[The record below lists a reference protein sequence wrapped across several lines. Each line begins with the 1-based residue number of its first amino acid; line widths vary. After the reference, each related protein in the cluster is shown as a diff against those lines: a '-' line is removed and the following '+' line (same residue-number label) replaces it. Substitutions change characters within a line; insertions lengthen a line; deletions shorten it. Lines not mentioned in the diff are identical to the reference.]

1 MLSALV
7 VSIIEQRL
15 SELIINTSP
24 MSGGSINQVY
34 SLQTAQKKYV
44 VKVNSKS
51 KFPQMFACE
60 ATGLKTIAATA
71 TIAIPNVLFFDD
83 AGEES
88 FLVLEWIE
96 SKRPS
101 QSSFNHLG
109 QQLAAMHTHSAE
121 AFGFDG
127 DNYMG
132 SLKQSNIKHDTW
144 AAFYTGERLMP
155 MVKIAVDNCLLSNR
169 DEQFFEK
176 LYARLPGL
184 FEEEKPSL
192 IHGDLWSGNYII
204 ANDDAP
210 YLIDPAVSY
219 GHREFDIAMTTLF
232 GGFGRQFYRSYHE
245 SFPLA
250 KGWEQRLDLWNLY
263 PLLLHLNLFGAG
275 YLGQVRDGLAGY
287 V

>member
-1 MLSALV
+1 
-7 VSIIEQRL
+7 
-15 SELIINTSP
+15 
-24 MSGGSINQVY
+24 
-34 SLQTAQKKYV
+34 
-44 VKVNSKS
+44 
-51 KFPQMFACE
+51 
-60 ATGLKTIAATA
+60 
-71 TIAIPNVLFFDD
+71 
-83 AGEES
+83 
-88 FLVLEWIE
+88 
-96 SKRPS
+96 
-101 QSSFNHLG
+101 
-109 QQLAAMHTHSAE
+109 MHTHSAE